1 MTKWYDRIGNAIEM
15 NIDNQWIKGTI
26 VNGYRTHDGLINMK
40 TEDGKNCWCGVN
52 GEYVH
57 FRKCDDSLGDLLT
70 NADKIRSMTDEE
82 LAKERVDCVNDT
94 IDGEIIPGRYSY
106 VARSGGWFST
116 RKEAEEKEL
125 KYLQT
130 EIEE

>member
-1 MTKWYDRIGNAIEM
+1 MTKWYDRIGNTIEM

-57 FRKCDDSLGDLLT
+57 FRKCRGHVILSGRFSNSRRL
-70 NADKIRSMTDEE
+70 
-82 LAKERVDCVNDT
+82 
-94 IDGEIIPGRYSY
+94 PG
-106 VARSGGWFST
+106 
-116 RKEAEEKEL
+116 L
-125 KYLQT
+125 KK
-130 EIEE
+130 